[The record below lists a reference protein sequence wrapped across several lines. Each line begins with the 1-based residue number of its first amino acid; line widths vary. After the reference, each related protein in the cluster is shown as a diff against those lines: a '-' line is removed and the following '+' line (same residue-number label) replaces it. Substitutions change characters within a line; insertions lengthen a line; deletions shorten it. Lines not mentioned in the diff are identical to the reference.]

1 MEKTKHTLAHFVQTA
16 QQNVRKTVIVL
27 LEPVVQIIIRR
38 VVPVKFVSKE
48 TTLEIFVPQTQT
60 VVVRSTAVQKKV
72 TRSAVHASVLLRAR
86 GHLGLPVKEVIKS
99 VTTESKKG
107 RKNVMMEI
115 NQTMTAVQKHVRKI
129 FAEMATN
136 ILVSK
141 RATAGF
147 RTNFQQT
154 QILAERSMEVR
165 ATTAIHCVSTRRFPE
180 RTAVTAS

>member
-1 MEKTKHTLAHFVQTA
+1 
-16 QQNVRKTVIVL
+16 
-27 LEPVVQIIIRR
+27 
-38 VVPVKFVSKE
+38 
-48 TTLEIFVPQTQT
+48 
-60 VVVRSTAVQKKV
+60 
-72 TRSAVHASVLLRAR
+72 
-86 GHLGLPVKEVIKS
+86 
-99 VTTESKKG
+99 
-107 RKNVMMEI
+107 MMEI